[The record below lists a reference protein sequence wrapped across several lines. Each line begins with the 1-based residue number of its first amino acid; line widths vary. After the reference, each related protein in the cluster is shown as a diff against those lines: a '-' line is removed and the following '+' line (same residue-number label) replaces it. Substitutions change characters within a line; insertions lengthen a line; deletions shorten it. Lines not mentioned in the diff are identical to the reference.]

1 VHYWIREL
9 ITAISVLVASLAII
23 FHVIPNNIDLEQEF
37 ELASLSPAFFPNLAA
52 WIIAAL
58 ACLHIVNTLFQK
70 KKAVTGD
77 GENEWLSPPEERS
90 AYKSAFVIVLY
101 FFVMKYVGFLIS
113 TALVLAA
120 LFVLQGIKKPL
131 RVILIS
137 ILVTVGVFLF
147 FFYVMQV
154 HFPKGAIFE

>member
-1 VHYWIREL
+1 MHYWKREL

-23 FHVIPNNIDLEQEF
+23 FYVIPNNIDLDQEF

-58 ACLHIVNTLFQK
+58 ACLHIVNTLLEK
-70 KKAVTGD
+70 KKAVPGD
-77 GENEWLSPPEERS
+77 GEQEWLSPSEERS

-101 FFVMKYVGFLIS
+101 FFAMKYVGFLIS
-113 TALVLAA
+113 TALVLAV

>member
-1 VHYWIREL
+1 VQHWVREL
-9 ITAISVLVASLAII
+9 ITAISILVATLVII
-23 FHVIPNNIDLEQEF
+23 FYVIPNNIDLEPEYD
-37 ELASLSPAFFPNLAA
+37 LASLSPAFFPNLAT

-58 ACLHIVNTLFQK
+58 AGLHIVNLLFQK
-70 KKAVTGD
+70 KKAAAGD
-77 GENEWLSPPEERS
+77 GEEEWLSRSEELS

-101 FFVMKYVGFLIS
+101 FFAMKYVGFLIS

-120 LFVLQGIKKPL
+120 LFVLQDIKKPL

-137 ILVTVGVFLF
+137 ILVTVGIFLF

>member
-1 VHYWIREL
+1 VQYWIKEL
-9 ITAISVLVASLAII
+9 ITAISILVATLAVI
-23 FHVIPNNIDLEQEF
+23 FYVIPSNIDLEQEF

-58 ACLHIVNTLFQK
+58 ACLHIVNTLLQR

-77 GENEWLSPPEERS
+77 AEQEWLSPSEERS

-101 FFVMKYVGFLIS
+101 FIAMKYVGFLIS
-113 TALVLAA
+113 TTLVLAA
-120 LFVLQGIKKPL
+120 LFVLQDIKKPL

-137 ILVTVGVFLF
+137 ILVTVSVFLF

>member
-1 VHYWIREL
+1 VQHRTREL
-9 ITAISVLVASLAII
+9 ITAISILVATLVII
-23 FHVIPNNIDLEQEF
+23 FYVIPNHIDLEQEF

-58 ACLHIVNTLFQK
+58 ACLHIVNILLQK
-70 KKAVTGD
+70 KKAVPGD
-77 GENEWLSPPEERS
+77 GEQEWLSPPEERS
-90 AYKSAFVIVLY
+90 AYKSAFVIV
-101 FFVMKYVGFLIS
+101 FAMKYVGFLIS
-113 TALVLAA
+113 TTLVLAA
-120 LFVLQGIKKPL
+120 LFVLQDIKRPL

-137 ILVTVGVFLF
+137 ILVTVGIFLF